1 MSVKTKL
8 TIMSFLEFAVWGAYL
23 TSMGNYL
30 GSIGLGPKIGS
41 FYAMQGIVSI
51 FMPAI
56 MGIVADRWI
65 PVQRLLGLNHLI
77 AAIFML
83 ATGYYGY
90 ISGPDVNF
98 TTIFTLYTISV
109 AFFMPTIALSNS
121 TGYSVLKQNGL
132 DVIKAFPPIRT
143 FGTIGFIFAMLFV
156 NFFGYTDGVLGF
168 NFDSNPSFVSF
179 QQDYHQFYVSGILGI
194 VLFLYSFALP
204 NCPVNTSTEK
214 RTLSEALGL
223 KAFSLFKQK
232 KMAVFFIF
240 SMLLGVSLQITN
252 GYANPFITTF
262 KNAPE
267 YAHTWGASNANAL
280 ISLSQI
286 SETLCILLI
295 PFFLKR
301 FGIKVVMLMSMFA
314 WVLRFG
320 LFGLGDPGSG
330 VWMFILSMIV
340 YGIAFDFFN
349 VSGSLYVDNETSE
362 DIRSSAQ
369 GVFMMMTNGFGATI
383 GMFVAQ
389 AVVNH
394 YVYSQEDLGM
404 QIEGWRTSWLLFALY
419 SLIVTILFA
428 VAFKYKHKP
437 EDVETIKH

>member
-1 MSVKTKL
+1 MNVKLKL
-8 TIMSFLEFAVWGAYL
+8 TFMNFLEFAVWGAYL

-65 PVQRLLGLNHLI
+65 PVQRLLGINHLL
-77 AAIFML
+77 AALFMF

-90 ISGPDVNF
+90 VSGSNVDF
-98 TTIFTLYTISV
+98 TTIFTLYSISV

-121 TGYSVLKQNGL
+121 TAYTVLKQNQL

-143 FGTIGFIFAMLFV
+143 FGTIGFIIAMLFV
-156 NFFGYTDGVLGF
+156 NFFGYTDGTLGF
-168 NFDSNPSFVSF
+168 NFSSSPNFISF
-179 QQDYHQFYVSGILGI
+179 QQDYHQFYISGFLGVI
-194 VLFLYSFALP
+194 LFLYSFVLP
-204 NCPVNTSTEK
+204 NCPVNKSDEK
-214 RTLSEALGL
+214 RTLADAFGL
-223 KAFSLFKQK
+223 KAFALFKQK
-232 KMAVFFIF
+232 KMAIFFIF

-262 KNAPE
+262 KNIPE
-267 YAHTWGASNANAL
+267 YASTWGASNANAI

-301 FGIKVVMLMSMFA
+301 FGIKVVMLMSMIA

-320 LFGLGDPGSG
+320 LFGLGDPGNG

-383 GMFVAQ
+383 GMFLAQ

-394 YVYSQEDLGM
+394 YVYSQEDLVL
-404 QIEGWRTSWLLFALY
+404 QVEGWRHSWIIFALF
-419 SLIVTILFA
+419 SLVVTILFA
-428 VAFKYKHKP
+428 IIFKYKHKP
-437 EDVETIKH
+437 EDVKNISH